1 MMTDKIV
8 VINRITV
15 LTCVS
20 IFLLAVIS
28 LLTIF
33 SGHIGA
39 VIAGNLV
46 LLLGTIII
54 STFSISKIQQI
65 YYRV

>member
-1 MMTDKIV
+1 MTDKIV

-39 VIAGNLV
+39 VITGNLV
-46 LLLGTIII
+46 LLLGAIII

-65 YYRV
+65 YERI